1 VGDASGVM
9 LLSGMPLYWR
19 VCLINGL
26 VFVLGTTVLALSP
39 ATVSARV
46 LVSEAVVLTVGL
58 AIMLV
63 LNALLL
69 RRSLAPLD
77 RLIHRMESVDLQHP
91 DERLDESGQWPVGQL
106 LRTFNAM
113 LGRLE
118 TERSSSIGK
127 ALAAQEAERHR
138 IARELHDEIGQSLT
152 VVLLGLKRLHDRA
165 PAALTD
171 EIDAVLEQTRS
182 SLAEVG
188 KVARRLRPGVLDEL
202 GLRSALAALATDFA
216 AHGGHVRRGIAPGLP
231 DLEPQQEL
239 VIYRVAQE
247 AMTNAARHAQASTV
261 EISLSRQGD
270 AVMLRVADDG
280 YGMRG
285 AAAGAGIHGM
295 RERAKLVDGR
305 LTIGARPDGGTEVRL
320 LVPVHG

>member
-1 VGDASGVM
+1 M
-9 LLSGMPLYWR
+9 LLLLLSGMPLYWR

-26 VFVLGTTVLALSP
+26 MFMLGTTVLALSP

-58 AIMLV
+58 ATMLV

-77 RLIHRMESVDLQHP
+77 RLIRKMDSVDLQHP
-91 DERLDESGQWPVGQL
+91 DERLDESGHGPVGQL
-106 LRTFNAM
+106 LRTFNTM

-118 TERSSSIGK
+118 AERSSSIGK

-165 PAALTD
+165 PATLTD
-171 EIDAVLEQTRS
+171 EIDAVIEQTRA

-231 DLEPQQEL
+231 DLEAQQEL

-270 AVMLRVADDG
+270 AVVLRVADDG

-285 AAAGAGIHGM
+285 AAAGPGIHGSGN
-295 RERAKLVDGR
+295 APSWSTD
-305 LTIGARPDGGTEVRL
+305 D
-320 LVPVHG
+320 